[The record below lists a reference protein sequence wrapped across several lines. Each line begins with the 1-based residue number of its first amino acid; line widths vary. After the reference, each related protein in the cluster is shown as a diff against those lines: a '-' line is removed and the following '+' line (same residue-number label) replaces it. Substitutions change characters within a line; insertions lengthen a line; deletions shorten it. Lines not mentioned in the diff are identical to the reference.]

1 MSKSLQAI
9 RGMNDI
15 LPEQT
20 PAWRYLERTF
30 AGLLDGYG
38 YSEIR
43 LPILEFTELFARG
56 IGEGTDVVDKEMYT
70 FLDRNGES
78 LTMRPEGT
86 AGCVRAVLEHGL
98 SGGGQVQ
105 KLWYTGPMFRYEKPQ
120 KGRYRQFHQIG
131 VEVFNLPGPDIDAEL
146 IILTWRLWQKLG
158 MADAV
163 TLQLNTLGSSE
174 ARARYRE
181 ALVAYLQER
190 FEQLDEDS
198 QRRMTT
204 NPLRIL
210 DSKVESTQALL
221 VGAPTLH
228 DYLDEESI
236 AHFEGLKARLDAVG
250 LRYEINQKLVRG
262 LDYYCRTAFEW
273 VTDKLGAQG
282 TVCGGGRYDGL
293 VSQFGGKPTPGVG
306 FAMGVERLVLLLE
319 TLGVIPAELNRPADL
334 YVCAF
339 GEPAELAA
347 LTLAE
352 QLRSAIP
359 GIRLLVNAG
368 AGSFKSQ
375 FKKADKSGARFALIL
390 GEDEVANRVVGF
402 KPCVTRASNKALP
415 GMLCPSTW
423 QPVWHR
429 LENIKNRSDWG
440 DIAYRRR
447 RPGADQ
453 GLVAAQRQAPGH
465 RRHPRAGSGIRLA
478 GLAEVPDQPG
488 AGRLDRL
495 PATDRNR
502 AESGRPAGSGEGGG
516 AGRQAEERVR
526 RHPLCPVR
534 QPVRGQG
541 RGRQRQAG

>member
-236 AHFEGLKARLDAVG
+236 AHFEGVKARLDAVG

-402 KPCVTRASNKALP
+402 KPLRDEGEQQSIAWDALP
-415 GMLCPSTW
+415 EHLAAC
-423 QPVWHR
+423 
-429 LENIKNRSDWG
+429 LE
-440 DIAYRRR
+440 
-447 RPGADQ
+447 
-453 GLVAAQRQAPGH
+453 QA
-465 RRHPRAGSGIRLA
+465 
-478 GLAEVPDQPG
+478 
-488 AGRLDRL
+488 
-495 PATDRNR
+495 
-502 AESGRPAGSGEGGG
+502 
-516 AGRQAEERVR
+516 
-526 RHPLCPVR
+526 
-534 QPVRGQG
+534 
-541 RGRQRQAG
+541 

>member
-1 MSKSLQAI
+1 VSKSLQAI

-190 FEQLDEDS
+190 FDEDS

-402 KPCVTRASNKALP
+402 KPLRDEGEQQSIAWDALP
-415 GMLCPSTW
+415 EHL
-423 QPVWHR
+423 
-429 LENIKNRSDWG
+429 
-440 DIAYRRR
+440 
-447 RPGADQ
+447 
-453 GLVAAQRQAPGH
+453 AACLAQA
-465 RRHPRAGSGIRLA
+465 
-478 GLAEVPDQPG
+478 
-488 AGRLDRL
+488 
-495 PATDRNR
+495 
-502 AESGRPAGSGEGGG
+502 
-516 AGRQAEERVR
+516 
-526 RHPLCPVR
+526 
-534 QPVRGQG
+534 
-541 RGRQRQAG
+541 

>member
-15 LPEQT
+15 LPDQT

-30 AGLLDGYG
+30 ADLLDAYG

-43 LPILEFTELFARG
+43 MPILEFTELFARG

-158 MADAV
+158 MADTV

-174 ARARYRE
+174 ARARFRE
-181 ALVAYLQER
+181 DLVAYLQER
-190 FEQLDEDS
+190 FDQLDEDS

-210 DSKVESTQALL
+210 DSKVEATQALL
-221 VGAPTLH
+221 VGAPSLH

-319 TLGVIPAELNRPADL
+319 TLGVVPAELNRPADL

-359 GIRLLVNAG
+359 GLRLLVNAG

-375 FKKADKSGARFALIL
+375 FKKADKSGAQFAMIL
-390 GEDEVANRVVGF
+390 GDDELANRVVGF
-402 KPCVTRASNKALP
+402 KPLRGEGEQQNIAWDALP
-415 GMLCPSTW
+415 EHL
-423 QPVWHR
+423 
-429 LENIKNRSDWG
+429 
-440 DIAYRRR
+440 
-447 RPGADQ
+447 
-453 GLVAAQRQAPGH
+453 AACLQQA
-465 RRHPRAGSGIRLA
+465 
-478 GLAEVPDQPG
+478 
-488 AGRLDRL
+488 
-495 PATDRNR
+495 
-502 AESGRPAGSGEGGG
+502 
-516 AGRQAEERVR
+516 
-526 RHPLCPVR
+526 
-534 QPVRGQG
+534 
-541 RGRQRQAG
+541 

>member
-352 QLRSAIP
+352 QLRSA
-359 GIRLLVNAG
+359 
-368 AGSFKSQ
+368 
-375 FKKADKSGARFALIL
+375 
-390 GEDEVANRVVGF
+390 
-402 KPCVTRASNKALP
+402 
-415 GMLCPSTW
+415 
-423 QPVWHR
+423 
-429 LENIKNRSDWG
+429 
-440 DIAYRRR
+440 
-447 RPGADQ
+447 
-453 GLVAAQRQAPGH
+453 
-465 RRHPRAGSGIRLA
+465 
-478 GLAEVPDQPG
+478 
-488 AGRLDRL
+488 
-495 PATDRNR
+495 
-502 AESGRPAGSGEGGG
+502 
-516 AGRQAEERVR
+516 
-526 RHPLCPVR
+526 
-534 QPVRGQG
+534 
-541 RGRQRQAG
+541 

>member
-210 DSKVESTQALL
+210 DSKVESTQVLL

-402 KPCVTRASNKALP
+402 KPLRDEGEQQSIAWDALP
-415 GMLCPSTW
+415 EHL
-423 QPVWHR
+423 
-429 LENIKNRSDWG
+429 
-440 DIAYRRR
+440 
-447 RPGADQ
+447 
-453 GLVAAQRQAPGH
+453 AACLAQA
-465 RRHPRAGSGIRLA
+465 
-478 GLAEVPDQPG
+478 
-488 AGRLDRL
+488 
-495 PATDRNR
+495 
-502 AESGRPAGSGEGGG
+502 
-516 AGRQAEERVR
+516 
-526 RHPLCPVR
+526 
-534 QPVRGQG
+534 
-541 RGRQRQAG
+541 

>member
-339 GEPAELAA
+339 GEPVELAA

-402 KPCVTRASNKALP
+402 KPLRDEGEQQSIAWDALP
-415 GMLCPSTW
+415 EHLAAC
-423 QPVWHR
+423 
-429 LENIKNRSDWG
+429 LE
-440 DIAYRRR
+440 
-447 RPGADQ
+447 
-453 GLVAAQRQAPGH
+453 QA
-465 RRHPRAGSGIRLA
+465 
-478 GLAEVPDQPG
+478 
-488 AGRLDRL
+488 
-495 PATDRNR
+495 
-502 AESGRPAGSGEGGG
+502 
-516 AGRQAEERVR
+516 
-526 RHPLCPVR
+526 
-534 QPVRGQG
+534 
-541 RGRQRQAG
+541 

>member
-78 LTMRPEGT
+78 QTMRPEGT

-402 KPCVTRASNKALP
+402 KPLRDEGEQQSIAWDALP
-415 GMLCPSTW
+415 EHL
-423 QPVWHR
+423 
-429 LENIKNRSDWG
+429 
-440 DIAYRRR
+440 
-447 RPGADQ
+447 
-453 GLVAAQRQAPGH
+453 AACLAQA
-465 RRHPRAGSGIRLA
+465 
-478 GLAEVPDQPG
+478 
-488 AGRLDRL
+488 
-495 PATDRNR
+495 
-502 AESGRPAGSGEGGG
+502 
-516 AGRQAEERVR
+516 
-526 RHPLCPVR
+526 
-534 QPVRGQG
+534 
-541 RGRQRQAG
+541 